1 MTAAEGDGGD
11 RAGRTIMGQAAS
23 VAALDYLGSFPD
35 WERGTAGSDETY
47 TLARMRRLLVMLGQ
61 PDRAYPIV
69 HVVGTKGKGSTAAM
83 IASGLEAAGLPCG
96 LFTSP
101 HLVAYPERV
110 RVGGLPIPPHDLAVI
125 VDETLRPAVERLR
138 AAGERTPL
146 HFELWCALAL
156 DYFRRRGVAVAVVEA
171 GLGGRLD
178 ATNAVERTALTV
190 VTTLG
195 YDHMAVLGDTLAE
208 IAAEKAAVIRAGG
221 QVVSAPQA
229 PEALAVLE
237 QVCREREADLTLVGR
252 EWRIER
258 IREHQDG
265 TGFDLLT
272 AAGEG
277 YQGLWVPL
285 AGAHQAVNAATAVVA
300 LDRLRGRYPSL
311 DEPAIRRG
319 LAGARWPGRLQTA
332 ARNPLVLLDGAHNAE
347 SAAALAA
354 ALGRLY
360 PGARFVLVVAVFRDK
375 DAATILAPLLPL
387 AARVI
392 ATAADHPR
400 ALPAADLASR
410 IRALSEQSGTAPPLE
425 EAPSVAAAL
434 DRARHLASA
443 GRPSPPAPL
452 PCAGEGSRTPSP
464 PAPADWPLGSAE
476 PTAGSAP
483 SATGQPSSPLP
494 LRGTPP
500 LLSSAGEGS
509 AGEANSRT
517 AGVLVTGSLRTVGE
531 AMIHMGIDAGTTT
544 GIGVASDE

>member
-1 MTAAEGDGGD
+1 MRHDIGGGD
-11 RAGRTIMGQAAS
+11 HGAATGPAFS
-23 VAALDYLGSFPD
+23 EALDYLRSFPD
-35 WERGTAGSDETY
+35 WELGTAGSGETY
-47 TLARMRRLLVMLGQ
+47 TLERMGQLLGMLGH

-83 IASGLEAAGLPCG
+83 IASGLEAAGYHCG

-101 HLVAYPERV
+101 HLVEYRERV
-110 RVGGLPIPPHDLAVI
+110 RVGGLPIPPGDLAVI

-146 HFELWCALAL
+146 HFELWCALAF

-195 YDHMAVLGDTLAE
+195 YDHMAVLGDTLTE
-208 IAAEKAAVIRAGG
+208 IAGEKAAVIRPGG
-221 QVVSAPQA
+221 QVVCAPQV
-229 PEALAVLE
+229 PEALAVVE
-237 QVCREREADLTLVGR
+237 GVCREREAVLTLVGR
-252 EWRIER
+252 DWRVER
-258 IREHQDG
+258 VREQADG

-272 AAGEG
+272 ATGEG
-277 YQGLWVPL
+277 YRGLWTPL
-285 AGAHQAVNAATAVVA
+285 VGAHQALNAATAVVA
-300 LDRLRGRYPSL
+300 LDRLRPRFPAV
-311 DEPAIRRG
+311 DERTIRQG
-319 LAGARWPGRLQTA
+319 LAGVRWPGRLQTA
-332 ARNPLVLLDGAHNAE
+332 AHDPLVLLDGAHNGE

-360 PGARFVLVVAVFRDK
+360 PGARFVLVIAVFSDK

-392 ATAADHPR
+392 ATATDHPR

-410 IRALSEQSGTAPPLE
+410 IRALSDQRGTMALVE

-434 DRARHLASA
+434 DRARRLADA
-443 GRPSPPAPL
+443 GSPSPPTPL
-452 PCAGEGSRTPSP
+452 SAAGEGSGG
-464 PAPADWPLGSAE
+464 AD
-476 PTAGSAP
+476 
-483 SATGQPSSPLP
+483 
-494 LRGTPP
+494 
-500 LLSSAGEGS
+500 
-509 AGEANSRT
+509 ANSRT

-531 AMIHMGIDAGTTT
+531 AMIHMGIGAGATTA
-544 GIGVASDE
+544 IEASVDTEIRQGS